1 VSRLCQKPLR
11 IETLPL
17 REGIRRLFD
26 LLMPTQPM
34 HDNIAI
40 TYLRWIIAI
49 PAGLLA
55 WFGANHSIEMT
66 FGFVHGYDLLDSFWE
81 APDMD
86 GMLIKGTY
94 IILITRIVAAASF
107 VAVIIYIVPRYHKQV
122 ALAVTSLVFAATIA
136 FLAFIA
142 YQAASANIAIG
153 AEGWYRYI
161 LDMLS
166 IIIGA
171 IFGAWMAY
179 GSRKRRIPAS

>member
-1 VSRLCQKPLR
+1 MRN
-11 IETLPL
+11 
-17 REGIRRLFD
+17 
-26 LLMPTQPM
+26 
-34 HDNIAI
+34 NIAI

-55 WFGANHSIEMT
+55 WFAANHSIGMT
-66 FGFVHGYDLLDSFWE
+66 FGFFHGYDVLDSFWE

-94 IILITRIVAAASF
+94 IIAITRIVAAASL
-107 VAVIIYIVPRYHKQV
+107 VIVVIYMVPRYHKQV
-122 ALAVTSLVFAATIA
+122 AVVATSLVSACAVAILYFIWFQA
-136 FLAFIA
+136 FNADV
-142 YQAASANIAIG
+142 AISP
-153 AEGWYRYI
+153 EGWYKYI

-179 GSRKRRIPAS
+179 GSRIRRVRAS

>member
-1 VSRLCQKPLR
+1 
-11 IETLPL
+11 
-17 REGIRRLFD
+17 
-26 LLMPTQPM
+26 M
-34 HDNIAI
+34 HQNIAI

-55 WFGANHSIEMT
+55 WFGANHAIGMT
-66 FGFVHGYDLLDSFWE
+66 FGFFHGYDVLDSFWD

-94 IILITRIVAAASF
+94 IIAITRIVAAASL
-107 VAVIIYIVPRYHKQV
+107 VVVIIYMVPRYHKQV
-122 ALAVTSLVFAATIA
+122 AMVATSLVAVGAVVI
-136 FLAFIA
+136 LAFIWF
-142 YQAASANIAIG
+142 QAFSADVSIS
-153 AEGWYRYI
+153 AEGWYKYI

-179 GSRKRRIPAS
+179 GSRRRVSAS